1 MPIHPKRYVLIA
13 FQKMQMQKT
22 GLQKHVSQQLQIR
35 IITRAKQ
42 LPGSRQ
48 VCSNEEICPDWSL
61 IWPTDKHHTPSV
73 KATCSVRLV
82 LAALWTAQ
90 VYPPGLKTSTHV
102 LQRLLWLF
110 KVLKY
115 VVKSTKQHAAIEVM
129 KYQVYLSL
137 HDWNTVI
144 YYCGNHYSQ
153 AADKLYKLIFTQIT
167 VLYILM
173 NCEIFLF
180 WPAGRCSC
188 II

>member
-1 MPIHPKRYVLIA
+1 MAFKFNLTANYTALMWVMWYCRIYLLQANKMPIHSKRYVLIA

-22 GLQKHVSQQLQIR
+22 GPQKHVSEQLQIR

-73 KATCSVRLV
+73 KATRSVRLV
-82 LAALWTAQ
+82 LAARWTAQ

-102 LQRLLWLF
+102 LQRLIWLF

-115 VVKSTKQHAAIEVM
+115 VVKSTKQHAATEVM

-137 HDWNTVI
+137 HDWNS
-144 YYCGNHYSQ
+144 HLLLWKS
-153 AADKLYKLIFTQIT
+153 LL
-167 VLYILM
+167 
-173 NCEIFLF
+173 
-180 WPAGRCSC
+180 WSSR
-188 II
+188 